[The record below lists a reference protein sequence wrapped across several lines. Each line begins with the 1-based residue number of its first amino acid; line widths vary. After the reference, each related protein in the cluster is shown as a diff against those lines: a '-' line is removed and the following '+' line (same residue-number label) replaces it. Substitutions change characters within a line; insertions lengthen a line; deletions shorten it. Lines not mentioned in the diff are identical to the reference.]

1 MPRHQ
6 RAVGRHPTQGQ
17 RNTGVCGHR
26 KFGGDA
32 WNHLKGNASLVKNT
46 ALLPSPAEHKGVT
59 TLQAHHHPAGPDML
73 HHKAVYLVLR
83 NRMGGGALAH
93 VDAFC
98 LLRRVIQYGLVHES
112 VVQNDVGPLETAETA
127 EGDQPRIPRSSAY
140 QVDTDPIQQ
149 IRRPVPNPSGDG
161 AADLLNRV
169 RVYLVGAGP
178 GDPGLITLRGLRCLE
193 RADVVLYD
201 RLVDQS
207 ILDHAPEQ
215 AERIYVGKRT
225 ASHTVPQDE
234 INRLMVEHVRA
245 GRVVVRLK

>member
-26 KFGGDA
+26 KVGGDA
-32 WNHLKGNASLVKNT
+32 WNHLKGNAGLVKNT
-46 ALLPSPAEHKGVT
+46 ALVPSPAEHKGVT
-59 TLQAHHHPAGPDML
+59 PLQAHPHPAGPDML
-73 HHKAVYLVLR
+73 HHMAVYLVLR

-127 EGDQPRIPRSSAY
+127 DGDQPRIPRSSAY

-149 IRRPVPNPSGDG
+149 IRRPVPRWIVTLCTHG
-161 AADLLNRV
+161 
-169 RVYLVGAGP
+169 YAGP
-178 GDPGLITLRGLRCLE
+178 SPARTPARILSAPAASISWARSTPNSCL
-193 RADVVLYD
+193 LYT
-201 RLVDQS
+201 S
-207 ILDHAPEQ
+207 P
-215 AERIYVGKRT
+215 
-225 ASHTVPQDE
+225 
-234 INRLMVEHVRA
+234 
-245 GRVVVRLK
+245 